1 MTNSVATINA
11 ARVARDIVVIGASAG
26 GVEALQRLLGQLPA
40 SLPAAVA
47 IVIHRSPL
55 FESRLP
61 FVLGLRSQLPVA
73 EPHDGDRVVP
83 GHVYS
88 APRDQHL
95 VFEDGQFRLN
105 RGPKEHRTRP
115 AIDPLFRSA
124 AAAYGPRVLGVL
136 LTGLGDD
143 GVPGFIDIKAA
154 GGLTLVQDPAEAR
167 YPSMPRMAIAEDDVD
182 GVLRLDDLAQAITAL
197 GSGRTFDVPA
207 RASGELSRS

>member
-1 MTNSVATINA
+1 MTSQRVVNA

-26 GVEALQRLLGQLPA
+26 GVEALQALFSQLPA
-40 SLPAAVA
+40 TLPAVIAV
-47 IVIHRSPL
+47 VIHRSPL

-61 FVLGLRSQLPVA
+61 FVLGLRAHLTVV
-73 EPHDGDRVVP
+73 EPRDGDRVVP
-83 GHVYS
+83 GHVYT

-95 VFEDGQFRLN
+95 VFEDGHLRTN

-154 GGLTLVQDPAEAR
+154 GGMTLVQDPAEAR
-167 YPSMPRMAIAEDDVD
+167 YPSMPRTAIAEDDVD
-182 GVLRLDDLAQAITAL
+182 GVLRLDDLAKAITAL
-197 GSGRTFDVPA
+197 GSGQTFDVPA
-207 RASGELSRS
+207 RERAELSSS

>member
-1 MTNSVATINA
+1 MNA
-11 ARVARDIVVIGASAG
+11 AGIARDIVVIGASAG
-26 GVEALQRLLGQLPA
+26 GVEALQALLAQLPRT
-40 SLPAAVA
+40 LPAVVAV
-47 IVIHRSPL
+47 VIHRSPM

-61 FVLGLRSQLPVA
+61 FVLGLRAHLPVM
-73 EPHDGDRVVP
+73 EPGDGDPVVP
-83 GHVYS
+83 GRIYT

-95 VFEDGQFRLN
+95 VFEDGQLHLN

-124 AAAYGPRVLGVL
+124 AAAYGARVLGVL

-167 YPSMPRMAIAEDDVD
+167 YPSMPRTAIAEDDVD
-182 GVLRLDDLAQAITAL
+182 GVLRLDDLAKAIAAL
-197 GSGRTFDVPA
+197 GSGQPFGAPA
-207 RASGELSRS
+207 RESGQLSRS